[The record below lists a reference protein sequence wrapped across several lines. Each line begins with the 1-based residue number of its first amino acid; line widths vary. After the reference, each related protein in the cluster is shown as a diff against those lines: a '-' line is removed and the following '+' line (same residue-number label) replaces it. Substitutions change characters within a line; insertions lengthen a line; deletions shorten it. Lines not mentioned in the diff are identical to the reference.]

1 MKKPFPILAVLA
13 AAVLS
18 LTPGLAGA
26 QEEEEGGAG
35 DTAADPAATPVVTAA
50 TAFDSPLMPG
60 DSVRV
65 LIWQEPDLSGT
76 FRVDETSVLTLPML
90 GPVRVAGMTAA
101 QLRQRLMQDYSTQ
114 LRNPSIDVTILR
126 RVSVL
131 GAVRQPGL
139 YEVDPT
145 MRVSDVIAMAGGVG
159 PEGDDDDIRILR
171 NGVEVAEVE
180 LTGPI
185 GASVRSGDQIVV
197 GERGW
202 LARNERWVMGIGATV
217 TALLLRQAF

>member
-1 MKKPFPILAVLA
+1 MKKTSRLPRLAALALAGSILAASPTL
-13 AAVLS
+13 
-18 LTPGLAGA
+18 A
-26 QEEEEGGAG
+26 QEEGEPEADAG
-35 DTAADPAATPVVTAA
+35 SAATVA
-50 TAFDSPLMPG
+50 TPASAAFDSPLMPG

-76 FRVDETSVLTLPML
+76 FRVDEGSVLTLPML
-90 GPVRVAGMTAA
+90 GPRRVAGLTAA
-101 QLRQRLMQDYSTQ
+101 ELRQQLMTDYATQ
-114 LRNPSIDVTILR
+114 LKNPSIDVTVLR

-159 PEGDDDDIRILR
+159 PEGSSKNIKVVR
-171 NGVEVAEVE
+171 GGEEVAKIE

-185 GASVRSGDQIVV
+185 GATVRSGDQIVV

-202 LARNERWVMGIGATV
+202 LAKNERYVLGIGATV
-217 TALLLRQAF
+217 TALLLRSAF

>member
-1 MKKPFPILAVLA
+1 MKKRVPILAALA

-18 LTPGLAGA
+18 AAPAPAAA
-26 QEEEEGGAG
+26 QEGEGEAR
-35 DTAADPAATPVVTAA
+35 DPAAAAVVTPA

-76 FRVDETSVLTLPML
+76 FRVDENSVLTLPML
-90 GPVRVAGMTAA
+90 GPRRVAGLTAA
-101 QLRQRLMQDYSTQ
+101 QLREQLMADYSTQ
-114 LRNPSIDVTILR
+114 LRNPSIDVTVLR

-145 MRVSDVIAMAGGVG
+145 MRVSDVIAMAGGVAPDG
-159 PEGDDDDIRILR
+159 SAKNIKVVRG
-171 NGVEVAEVE
+171 GAEVAKVE

-202 LARNERWVMGIGATV
+202 LAKNERYVLGIGATV